1 MPVLTGFY
9 MRATLALNGL
19 NTADAINA
27 KFSESEKQKIK
38 IKVCLYSGSQRTYI
52 SDRVGKFLNLEIQA
66 S

>member
-27 KFSESEKQKIK
+27 KFSESEKKKSKSKCACIRDPNEHTFQI
-38 IKVCLYSGSQRTYI
+38 V
-52 SDRVGKFLNLEIQA
+52 LEN